1 MTQGLQ
7 PLALVAAGV
16 LAIAFAA
23 SCGGGDDA
31 DGSEGFE
38 RFEEDGLA
46 VEYPSSWSE
55 EEGGDGGEAGTVISV
70 HPARDEDG
78 LFPRLSV
85 ARQDREFRGA
95 PQAGGVLATERPVQL
110 NDGRLVSDR
119 KAEVPGSEGAWRV
132 ETSFEI
138 ELDGGGTVPGRS
150 VELIA
155 LKGDEQVLLTL
166 AGPAESIESLPVDR
180 IVGSLDL
187 S

>member
-1 MTQGLQ
+1 VTHSLQ
-7 PLALVAAGV
+7 PFALVAAGLV
-16 LAIAFAA
+16 AIALAA

-46 VEYPSSWSE
+46 VDYPSSWTE
-55 EEGGDGGEAGTVISV
+55 DEEGEGGEPGTVISV
-70 HPARDEDG
+70 HADRDDDG

-110 NDGRLVSDR
+110 NQGRLVSDG
-119 KAEVPGSEGAWRV
+119 KADVPGSEGAWRV

-166 AGPAESIESLPVDR
+166 AGPAESIDSLPVDR

>member
-1 MTQGLQ
+1 VH
-7 PLALVAAGV
+7 AER
-16 LAIAFAA
+16 
-23 SCGGGDDA
+23 DD
-31 DGSEGFE
+31 
-38 RFEEDGLA
+38 
-46 VEYPSSWSE
+46 
-55 EEGGDGGEAGTVISV
+55 
-70 HPARDEDG
+70 DG

-85 ARQDREFRGA
+85 SRQDREFRGA

-110 NDGRLVSDR
+110 NEGRLVSDG

-132 ETSFEI
+132 EMSFEI

-150 VELIA
+150 VDLIA

-166 AGPAESIESLPVDR
+166 AGPAETMESLPVDR

>member
-1 MTQGLQ
+1 VTQGLQ
-7 PLALVAAGV
+7 PFALVAAGLV
-16 LAIAFAA
+16 VMVFAA

-46 VEYPSSWSE
+46 VEYPSSWNM
-55 EEGGDGGEAGTVISV
+55 EEGGEGGEGGAVISV
-70 HPARDEDG
+70 HPERDENG

-85 ARQDREFRGA
+85 NRQDREFRGA
-95 PQAGGVLATERPVQL
+95 PQAGGVMATERPFQL
-110 NDGRLVSDR
+110 NEGRLVSDR
-119 KAEVPGSEGAWRV
+119 EAEVRGSEGAWRV
-132 ETSFEI
+132 DLRFEI
-138 ELDGGGTVPGRS
+138 RLDGGGTVPGRA

-166 AGPAESIESLPVDR
+166 AGPAETMERLPVER